1 MLSVTKKIRN
11 IFVALFLCA
20 WCISAVHLGK
30 QHLKASQTGKADV
43 ETVISNS
50 PAAQTLDNTS
60 LLVTTFVGVIH
71 YFYQK

>member
-1 MLSVTKKIRN
+1 MLSLTRKIRN

-30 QHLKASQTGKADV
+30 QHLKASKASKT
-43 ETVISNS
+43 EIESVIPSS
-50 PAAQTLDNTS
+50 TTAKSLENTS